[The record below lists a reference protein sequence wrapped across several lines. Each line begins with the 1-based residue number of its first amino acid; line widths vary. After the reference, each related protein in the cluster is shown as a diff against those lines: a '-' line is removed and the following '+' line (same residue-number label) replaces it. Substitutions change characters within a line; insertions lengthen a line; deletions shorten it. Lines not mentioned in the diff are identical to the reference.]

1 MHDVRIVDPLR
12 HLLQQSVV
20 PNVVKVSSQVKVEN
34 TRLPLDYRFSHPLN
48 CVMCCLLGPISK
60 RSRLEVRLEHRF
72 EDELERAL
80 HHSIPDRRNRKNT
93 DFVAPVFR
101 YLLLPSWKWLVR
113 APGQFVPYLLEKS
126 IYALRFDGFEGHS
139 VNSRSAI
146 VFFRY
151 LIRFAQCL
159 HLADVNV

>member
-101 YLLLPSWKWLVR
+101 YLLLPSCTRARSVR
-113 APGQFVPYLLEKS
+113 PVSAREEHLRL
-126 IYALRFDGFEGHS
+126 ALRWLR
-139 VNSRSAI
+139 RSLRQ
-146 VFFRY
+146 FPERH
-151 LIRFAQCL
+151 RFLSLSHTLRAVSPSC
-159 HLADVNV
+159 